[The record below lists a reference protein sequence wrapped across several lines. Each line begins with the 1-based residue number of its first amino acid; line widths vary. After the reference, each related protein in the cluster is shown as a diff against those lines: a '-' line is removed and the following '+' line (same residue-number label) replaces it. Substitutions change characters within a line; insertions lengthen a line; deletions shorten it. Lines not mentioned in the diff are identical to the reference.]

1 MPAGTQAGAGAPVR
15 TSPLNSSSVER
26 HHGVHLRHCLH
37 CHQRQFRDDGPT
49 FVRLATELCVTSTA
63 DCTAVIGKG
72 TNPRKR
78 CRAVLPPPRRPC
90 QRPERGTAALMRRL
104 LFLTL
109 LASMASVPLVSGQ
122 CLAPYAS
129 LLSKLT
135 WQVAPGAVRDF
146 PAGLTVAV
154 GEVALIHGTARVTGG
169 VTIRGKLFL
178 SSNSSSTLSA
188 GWIAVESGG
197 TLQAGS
203 QACPLPKQVTAT
215 ILLKNGAVHPT
226 AGRKALAVMAGGTL
240 EVRGS
245 RLCCSAVVACTP
257 SSAYLQAL
265 KAPAATPA

>member
-1 MPAGTQAGAGAPVR
+1 M
-15 TSPLNSSSVER
+15 R
-26 HHGVHLRHCLH
+26 H
-37 CHQRQFRDDGPT
+37 
-49 FVRLATELCVTSTA
+49 
-63 DCTAVIGKG
+63 
-72 TNPRKR
+72 
-78 CRAVLPPPRRPC
+78 
-90 QRPERGTAALMRRL
+90 L

-197 TLQAGS
+197 SLQAGS

-215 ILLKNGAVHPT
+215 ILLKNGAAHPT

-245 RLCCSAVVACTP
+245 RPCLSAVVAWHTP
-257 SSAYLQAL
+257 KCL
-265 KAPAATPA
+265 PAAAEGSRSYACVSHSAHCTANTQPLPSVSALTTDRTWVHLALYCLALY